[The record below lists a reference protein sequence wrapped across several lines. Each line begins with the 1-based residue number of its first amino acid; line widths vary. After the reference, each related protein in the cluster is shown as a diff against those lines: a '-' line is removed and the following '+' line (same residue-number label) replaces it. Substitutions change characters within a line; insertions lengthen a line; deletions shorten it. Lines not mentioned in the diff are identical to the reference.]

1 MMKKPKLL
9 DGTMKKA
16 IESDG
21 PFEMRMK
28 KQKDDA
34 DNVNVGEKR
43 TTVLLHE
50 TTLHSDASYQRLLIR
65 SLAFIYQIPLGRR
78 LRKMMIV
85 WVIQMAA

>member
-1 MMKKPKLL
+1 MLL

-21 PFEMRMK
+21 PFEMKMR

-34 DNVNVGEKR
+34 DNVNVGVKR
-43 TTVLLHE
+43 MIVQLHE
-50 TTLHSDASYQRLLIR
+50 TILHNDAFYQRLPIR

-78 LRKMMIV
+78 LRKMKIV
-85 WVIQMAA
+85 WVIQLVA